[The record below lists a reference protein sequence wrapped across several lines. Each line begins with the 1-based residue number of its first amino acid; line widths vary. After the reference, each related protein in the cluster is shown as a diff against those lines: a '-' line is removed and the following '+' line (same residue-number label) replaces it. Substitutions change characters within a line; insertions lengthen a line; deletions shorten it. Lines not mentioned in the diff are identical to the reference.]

1 MPADEYS
8 GDIARSLRRVARS
21 SIDQL
26 VATRLEALAADHKLR
41 ASQAFRMGVANANK
55 IVLSHPQ
62 ASRMALNFMTP
73 ASEYARTKCIESSI
87 CSLVW
92 AAAPS
97 GL

>member
-41 ASQAFRMGVANANK
+41 ASGFAHECRECEQDCLVASTSFPN
-55 IVLSHPQ
+55 
-62 ASRMALNFMTP
+62 SR
-73 ASEYARTKCIESSI
+73 SGHVR
-87 CSLVW
+87 
-92 AAAPS
+92 PS
-97 GL
+97 RQLFLPGDQ

>member
-1 MPADEYS
+1 MPADEYL

-41 ASQAFRMGVANANK
+41 ASKALRMGVANANK

-62 ASRMALNFMTP
+62 ASRIVGPDTSDHP
-73 ASEYARTKCIESSI
+73 DSSFCQEI
-87 CSLVW
+87 NSQRR
-92 AAAPS
+92 
-97 GL
+97 

>member
-62 ASRMALNFMTP
+62 ASRMALNLTP